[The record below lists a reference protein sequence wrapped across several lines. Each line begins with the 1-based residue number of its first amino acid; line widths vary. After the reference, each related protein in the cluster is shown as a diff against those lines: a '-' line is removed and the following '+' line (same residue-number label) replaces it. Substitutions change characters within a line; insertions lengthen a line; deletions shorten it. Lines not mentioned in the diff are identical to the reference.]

1 MYNLKFTILT
11 TSTRIY
17 SSVALNTLIHLV
29 LQSPPRSHYGTHSI
43 SCKTETLVPM
53 DLLYPSSQPLATT
66 ILLSL

>member
-11 TSTRIY
+11 TCKCIY

-29 LQSPPRSHYGTHSI
+29 VQSSPRSHYRTHSI
-43 SCKTETLVPM
+43 SRKTETLVPM
-53 DLLYPSSQPLATT
+53 NLLYPSSQPLATT